1 MKKIKKAFTKLSFF
15 IWPALITCYI
25 VLISANLL
33 ALPIYLDEG
42 IYIYWA
48 YLFSL
53 DPALAYVSM
62 QDGKTPLFM
71 WITALLNQPFN
82 NLLFTG
88 RLVSVFAST
97 ITLISFLII
106 GAKILNK
113 KNLII
118 IFFLFLITPFNV
130 LFSRLA
136 FADAL
141 LGAFFSISLLTF
153 VFFREVSA
161 RKKLYLSL
169 SMSLLTGIFLG
180 LAFMTKTTARIFLI
194 AELILFG
201 FLIFE
206 ELKKKQFKTAALI
219 AVCTAVTAGVY
230 FELTGYL
237 RIGAYRFWG
246 MISEKESDLIFS
258 LSEIFNNLFITHTY
272 FTYLRNL
279 PNFLEYFFVYFNT
292 VIIFFIAGSYWII
305 KNKKH
310 RWLLFIPV
318 FLTAGIFFSAK
329 IVASRYFFIIAPEFL
344 LISAIGFAWL
354 WNKKSRHIKAISVS
368 LLIVPAFLSF
378 KIIFQPLSAYYPH
391 NDLANFVDFN
401 VNGLGLNESIEY
413 LSPETQNTAIG
424 VTGIWGV
431 IEGVSL
437 GFQEKGF
444 EVHRI
449 DNLITSSLPG
459 EDGCGKDSVL
469 KNERCWKINL
479 GSLADSKKTNKYLY
493 LNLDKDYLETIE
505 DLRNIEVVKE
515 FNRPRTGIK
524 VYLIKINP

>member
-1 MKKIKKAFTKLSFF
+1 MKKIKKTFTELPFF
-15 IWPALITCYI
+15 IWPALIVIYI
-25 VLISANLL
+25 VLVSANLL

-48 YLFSL
+48 YLFST
-53 DPALAYVSM
+53 DPSLAYVSM

-118 IFFLFLITPFNV
+118 IFFLFLITPFNI

-136 FADAL
+136 FVDSL
-141 LGAFFSISLLTF
+141 LGAFFSLSLLAF
-153 VFFREVSA
+153 VLFREASKA
-161 RKKLYLSL
+161 KRLYLSL
-169 SMSLLTGIFLG
+169 SLSLLTGIFLG

-219 AVCTAVTAGVY
+219 AACTAATAGIY

-258 LSEIFNNLFITHTY
+258 LSEIFNNLFITPTY
-272 FTYLRNL
+272 FTYLKNL

-292 VIIFFIAGSYWII
+292 VIIFFLAGFYWII

-310 RWLLFIPV
+310 RWLLFIPL

-329 IVASRYFFIIAPEFL
+329 IVASRYFFIIVPEFL

-354 WNKKSRHIKAISVS
+354 WNKKSHYIKAISVL
-368 LLIVPAFLSF
+368 LLIIPAFLSF

-401 VNGLGLNESIEY
+401 VNGLGLNESVEY
-413 LSPETQNTAIG
+413 LSSEKQNTAIG

-444 EVHRI
+444 EVHRL
-449 DNLITSSLPG
+449 DNFIVRKLSA
-459 EDGCGKDSVL
+459 DGFCDKDFIFESGD
-469 KNERCWKINL
+469 CWKVNF
-479 GSLADSKKTNKYLY
+479 GSLTGSTKESKYVY
-493 LNLDKDYLETIE
+493 LNVDESHIE
-505 DLRNIEVVKE
+505 ILKKLADIKIVKE
-515 FNRPRTGIK
+515 FNRPRTNVK